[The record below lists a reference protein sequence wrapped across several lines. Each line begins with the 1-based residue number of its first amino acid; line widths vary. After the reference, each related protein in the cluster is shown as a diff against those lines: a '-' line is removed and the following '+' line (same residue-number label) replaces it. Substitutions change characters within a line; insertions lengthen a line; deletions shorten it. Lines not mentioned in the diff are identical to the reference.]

1 MNKFLI
7 KQLLRSV
14 KSEAKDVSFLIEL
27 LSDEKKILL
36 TIFLKDKVIMKIKVN
51 DKTQLTAE
59 FIIDEILKKI

>member
-27 LSDEKKILL
+27 LKEENKILL
-36 TIFLKDKVIMKIKVN
+36 TVFLKDKVVLKAKIN
-51 DKTQLTAE
+51 DKTTLNAE

>member
-1 MNKFLI
+1 MNNFLI

-14 KSEAKDVSFLIEL
+14 KSEAKDISFLIEL
-27 LSDEKKILL
+27 LTDEKKILL
-36 TIFLKDKVIMKIKVN
+36 TIFLKNKVIMKIKVN

>member
-1 MNKFLI
+1 MNNFLI

-14 KSEAKDVSFLIEL
+14 KSESKDISFLIEL
-27 LSDEKKILL
+27 LTDEKKILL
-36 TIFLKDKVIMKIKVN
+36 TIFLKNKVIMKIKVN

>member
-1 MNKFLI
+1 MNNFLI

-27 LSDEKKILL
+27 LKDENKILL
-36 TIFLKDKVIMKIKVN
+36 TVFLKDKIIMKIKIN
-51 DKTQLTAE
+51 DKTQLRAE